1 MPQEILNWIL
11 GIATTIVTGL
21 VTTGFFLL
29 RSWISKKM
37 GNNEESKKLN
47 ACLTIVENAVKEVF
61 QIYVEALKKDGKFT
75 DACHEKAKKMA
86 TDMILNRLTPAL
98 KDFLTT
104 AFGDISIWISNQIE
118 TTIYTLKQ
126 N

>member
-11 GIATTIVTGL
+11 GIATTVVTGL

-75 DACHEKAKKMA
+75 DDCHEKAKKMA